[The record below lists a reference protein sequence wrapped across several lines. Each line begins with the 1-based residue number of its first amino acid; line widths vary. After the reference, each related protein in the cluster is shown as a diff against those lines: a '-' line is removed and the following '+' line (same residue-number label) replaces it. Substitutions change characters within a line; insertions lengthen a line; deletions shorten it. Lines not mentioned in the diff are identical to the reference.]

1 MLFENVQTDLSLS
14 PYRVDINS
22 LSTHAMGGNI
32 TNTGYIAFTENKQMI
47 LNIGMNI
54 DKVDLPV
61 LFKECDNF
69 GQTTLT
75 DKNLKGRL
83 SADIAIKTV
92 WDNYKTINLDLLAG
106 KLSCSVLH
114 GELNNFD
121 PIKSASAF
129 IKVDELNH
137 IVFSDLTNQ
146 LEIKNRMIT
155 IPMMEVQSSAV
166 NLLMSGTH
174 SLDNVIDYQI
184 KVNLRKLLAAKF
196 GKRNNDVAYI
206 EEDPYEGVNLYL
218 RITGDMSNP
227 KIKYDKESVKK
238 KLKKDLELQKEELKE
253 LFKKEKNRKPK
264 NEEEMKREEKYY
276 DTRKKPEFIDFQE
289 DTAK

>member
-1 MLFENVQTDLSLS
+1 
-14 PYRVDINS
+14 
-22 LSTHAMGGNI
+22 
-32 TNTGYIAFTENKQMI
+32 
-47 LNIGMNI
+47 
-54 DKVDLPV
+54 VDLPV

-227 KIKYDKESVKK
+227 KIKYDRESVKK
-238 KLKKDLELQKEELKE
+238 KLKKDLDLQKEELKE